1 MPRTK
6 GGAAPLGA
14 RPDPAVV
21 LAGAVLFLWPT
32 ALNWHPY
39 LFWDTYGYFLQ
50 GKAYAQ
56 LILGW
61 LQLAPAPPETAHG
74 WIGAAGRMLAADPSI
89 RSPTWSLLC
98 YSLAALGG
106 FWPLAALNA
115 LAAAAVVELAL
126 LRLFGLAP
134 KHRLA
139 VMAGMAIFTSLPWFA
154 SYLMPDLYAGLLVL
168 AAATLAFAWR
178 NLGGAE
184 RAGLSAL
191 YLLSVSFHTSH
202 LPLAAGL
209 AALAAL
215 LPAEGDRR
223 LARALRLGLPVAA
236 AVVLLLGANWLAFGH
251 ATLSPQGAPF
261 LLARSWEDG
270 PARAYLEATCPEAGW
285 AVCAGLD
292 ALPDT
297 AQGFLWAP
305 ERSYWG
311 MSLAAR
317 AAVRAEETAILAQA
331 IAADPLGQLRAS
343 LANAAEQLGSFGL
356 DDLVLGRGAVVSA
369 EDYTFV
375 YLPEAPA
382 AVWGLSLFSA
392 LVYAGAALALLA
404 LAGLLAGPGARAGA
418 PVAAFV
424 LAALLLNA
432 VVCGALSGPHHRYQA
447 RVVWLLPLLAAGLLL
462 RPREA
467 VTAAPRVPAPAAP

>member
-1 MPRTK
+1 VP
-6 GGAAPLGA
+6 GA
-14 RPDPAVV
+14 RPEAAIV
-21 LAGAVLFLWPT
+21 LAGAALFLWPT

-98 YSLAALGG
+98 YGLAALGG
-106 FWPLAALNA
+106 FWLLAALNA
-115 LAAAAVVELAL
+115 LAAAAAVELAL
-126 LRLFGLAP
+126 SRLFGLAP
-134 KHRLA
+134 GCRLA
-139 VMAGMAIFTSLPWFA
+139 AMAGMAAFTSLPWFA

-178 NLGGAE
+178 GLGGAE
-184 RAGLSAL
+184 RAGLLAL

-202 LPLAAGL
+202 LPLALGL
-209 AALAAL
+209 AGLAAL
-215 LPAEGDRR
+215 LPAAGDPR
-223 LARALRLGLPVAA
+223 LARAARLGLPAA
-236 AVVLLLGANWLAFGH
+236 ATVAVLLGANWLAFGH
-251 ATLSPQGAPF
+251 ATLAPQSAPF

-270 PARAYLEATCPEAGW
+270 PARAYLEAACPEAGW

-292 ALPDT
+292 ALPST
-297 AQGFLWAP
+297 AQGFLWSP

-311 MSLAAR
+311 MNLATR
-317 AAVRAEETAILAQA
+317 AAVRAEETAILTRA

-356 DDLVLGRGAVVSA
+356 DDLVIGRGAAVTA

-382 AVWGLSLFSA
+382 AVWGLSLFST
-392 LVYAGAALALLA
+392 LVYAGAALALPA
-404 LAGLLAGPGARAGA
+404 LAGSLAGPGARAGA
-418 PVAAFV
+418 PVAGFV

-432 VVCGALSGPHHRYQA
+432 AVCGALSGPHHRYQA
-447 RVVWLLPLLAAGLLL
+447 RVVWLLPLLAGGLLL
-462 RPREA
+462 RPRDA
-467 VTAAPRVPAPAAP
+467 ITAAPRVPAPAAPGSP